1 MVCRADW
8 KAMIRDAGGLLWPD
22 VDATLRA
29 LDLKPED
36 DAVRKLAARYAQ
48 IIDQLPDKAPRGGQD
63 QAWAARW
70 LFPLLLDCLT
80 ELGATPAARARLT
93 KGGKPADG
101 KPNRLA
107 QLRAARGA

>member
-1 MVCRADW
+1 MSV
-8 KAMIRDAGGLLWPD
+8 RDADELLWPA
-22 VDATLRA
+22 VRETLGQ
-29 LDLKPED
+29 LELKPED
-36 DAVRKLAARYAQ
+36 AAVARLAGLYAQ
-48 IIDQLPDKAPRGGQD
+48 VIDKLPETAPRGFPD
-63 QAWAARW
+63 RIWAARW
-70 LFPLLLDCLT
+70 IAPLLLDCLS